1 MLQAPMILAA
11 GSINADGTTA
21 WTQGSSVTDT
31 GTGDR
36 AIVLDQGADS
46 TECAVLA
53 TVRGATSGVCRV
65 VQTSDTSK
73 QLLTFAVDGTT
84 ATDLATDFLVLR
96 KMGGG

>member
-11 GSINADGTTA
+11 GSINAAGTTA
-21 WTQGSSVTDT
+21 WAQGCTITDT

-36 AIVLDQGADS
+36 LITLDQGADS
-46 TECAVLA
+46 TECTVLA
-53 TVRGATSGVCRV
+53 TIRGATSGVCRV
-65 VQTSDTSK
+65 VQTSDTTK

-96 KMGGG
+96 KMGG